1 MIRPREYTSID
12 YPSVY
17 KIYRE
22 SFGPEFTERLLKDHL
37 FTSDYVWVFEMGNKE
52 VVGYLLAECNEGIP
66 YLSQVAVSV
75 HVRNHGIATDLIKSF
90 EKHYEKQECDSVW
103 LQVKVENPSQKL
115 YFDLGYR
122 VSKFEPNLY
131 GPGKHGLRMDK
142 SLGVTA

>member
-1 MIRPREYTSID
+1 MIVRAYSSPD
-12 YPSVY
+12 YYGVF
-17 KIYRE
+17 KVYRE

-37 FTSDYVWVFEMGNKE
+37 FTSDYVWVAQSDQKD
-52 VVGYLLAECNEGIP
+52 VIGYLLAECNNGVP
-66 YLSQVAVSV
+66 YLSQVAVDAQCRGTGV
-75 HVRNHGIATDLIKSF
+75 ATKLIKVF
-90 EKHYEKQECDSVW
+90 ENHYEKQACDSLW

>member
-1 MIRPREYTSID
+1 MRVRAYSSPD
-12 YPSVY
+12 YYGVFR
-17 KIYRE
+17 IYRE

-37 FTSDYVWVFEMGNKE
+37 FTSDYVWVAEMPNVD
-52 VVGYLLAECNEGIP
+52 VVGYLLAECRDGNA
-66 YLSQVAVSV
+66 YLSQVAVAESA
-75 HVRNHGIATDLIKSF
+75 RKRGYATELINVF
-90 EKHYEKQECDSVW
+90 ENHYEKQACDSVW

-122 VSKFEPNLY
+122 VTKFEPNLY